1 MISHSSGLT
10 VYRLSVNSHE
20 PLSGYKSNSRKSG
33 HRAVHLS
40 ALSNRCVNMAPRG
53 LTRLVLILSAAVA
66 APPGAVDGTQP
77 DPILDDHFEERPELL
92 PVDDDEGPFRIVT
105 GNPTSMPC
113 AERRRHSRKMSLACA
128 GTARPTGRPP
138 SSSTSRCRASPA
150 KKREKTTTSP
160 RTAPPAGRAS
170 TPAPASRATSR
181 SRSSAARRTGRAA
194 PASPQTSR
202 ARGRKS
208 ASTRAP
214 ASNARRAPKKDACRR
229 TGRVAPANRRTSRAP
244 ERSTAAASS
253 AAARRRARRVDA
265 IIHHHK
271 FWYPSLRTRRPTPWH
286 ATTKTRFVNPE
297 IYKYNFVYIY

>member
-1 MISHSSGLT
+1 
-10 VYRLSVNSHE
+10 
-20 PLSGYKSNSRKSG
+20 
-33 HRAVHLS
+33 
-40 ALSNRCVNMAPRG
+40 MAPRG
-53 LTRLVLILSAAVA
+53 LTRLVLVLGVAVA

-113 AERRRHSRKMSLACA
+113 AERRRHSRKMSLAGA

-138 SSSTSRCRASPA
+138 SSSTSRCQASPA
-150 KKREKTTTSP
+150 KKKEKTITSP
-160 RTAPPAGRAS
+160 RTDPPAGRAS

-194 PASPQTSR
+194 PATPRTSR

-208 ASTRAP
+208 ASNPAP
-214 ASNARRAPKKDACRR
+214 ASNARRAPKKDASRR

-253 AAARRRARRVDA
+253 SAAARRRALRGVDV

-271 FWYPSLRTRRPTPWH
+271 FGYPSLRTRRRVRVRRVDSNSLSRLC
-286 ATTKTRFVNPE
+286 TRPRLGALDALRG
-297 IYKYNFVYIY
+297 